1 MTGWMSLCYCHPRG
15 PIPSSISDYRLRKI
29 VMKRTVDLLL
39 ACLGLILTWP
49 IMIITAVAVR
59 STSEG
64 PAIFLQDRVGRGEVL
79 FTCFKFRTM
88 AEGSPNIASHDAS
101 SAWITPVGRF
111 LRRTKLD
118 ELPQLLNVVLG
129 DMSIVGPRPC
139 LPSQEELILERR
151 RRGVFS
157 VRPGITGLA
166 QVAGV
171 DMSEPVRLADADASY
186 IMTQT
191 LSGDFRLM
199 ILTIVGSGGGDAV
212 RK

>member
-1 MTGWMSLCYCHPRG
+1 
-15 PIPSSISDYRLRKI
+15 
-29 VMKRTVDLLL
+29 MKRTVDLLL

-49 IMIITAVAVR
+49 IMIIIAVAVR

-79 FTCFKFRTM
+79 FTCLKFRTM

-101 SAWITPVGRF
+101 SAWITPVGQF

-139 LPSQEELILERR
+139 LPSQEGLIMERR
-151 RRGVFS
+151 QRGVFS

-166 QVAGV
+166 QVAGI
-171 DMSEPVRLADADASY
+171 DMSEPVRLAEADASY
-186 IMTQT
+186 VKTQT
-191 LSGDFRLM
+191 LLGDVKLM
-199 ILTIVGSGGGDAV
+199 IMTIVGSGGGDAV